1 MMRDP
6 RRVLIVLFGAI
17 GDVTRALPL
26 LYRLRQGFPRA
37 HIAWAV
43 EPLAAPLLDGHPALD
58 ERIVFCRERGLPGFL
73 SFLQAVRRRRF
84 DLVLD
89 LGRQLKSGA
98 TALASG
104 APVRLGF
111 HRLNSRECNWL
122 FQTGSIGPQAH
133 DSSKLRQFLLFGDV
147 LGLEEVPVRF
157 GLRPTAEADERV
169 ACLLRGTPEP
179 FAALVL
185 GSSCPS
191 RRWLAHR
198 TAETARALWQRYGYA
213 SVLVGTAADRRFA
226 AAVRA
231 QLDTPVGDLVGATT
245 LSDAVSLL
253 ARAAL
258 VLSPDSGAMHI
269 AAAVGT
275 PVVSVWGATS
285 AGRSA
290 PYGSEA
296 LSVTGRA
303 GCAPCY
309 LKRCPIGRVCMEEV
323 SVADVLAR
331 VAEVV
336 RERARVGP

>member
-1 MMRDP
+1 
-6 RRVLIVLFGAI
+6 V
-17 GDVTRALPL
+17 
-26 LYRLRQGFPRA
+26 A
-37 HIAWAV
+37 HQCVSA
-43 EPLAAPLLDGHPALD
+43 
-58 ERIVFCRERGLPGFL
+58 
-73 SFLQAVRRRRF
+73 
-84 DLVLD
+84 
-89 LGRQLKSGA
+89 
-98 TALASG
+98 
-104 APVRLGF
+104 F

-122 FQTGSIGPQAH
+122 FQTDTIEPQPH
-133 DSSKLRQFLLFGDV
+133 DSSKLRQFLLFGDA
-147 LGLEEVPVRF
+147 LGLEEAPVRF

-169 ACLLRGTPEP
+169 ARLLRGTPQP
-179 FAALVL
+179 FAVLVL

-191 RRWLAHR
+191 RRWFAQR

-231 QLDTPVGDLVGATT
+231 RLDTPVCDLAGATT
-245 LSDAVSLL
+245 LSDTVGILGQ
-253 ARAAL
+253 AAL

-290 PYGSEA
+290 PYGSEGLA
-296 LSVTGRA
+296 VSGRA

-309 LKRCPIGRVCMEEV
+309 LKHCPIGRLCMEEV
-323 SVADVLAR
+323 SVAEVLAR